1 VTLLFTSK
9 LLDNDSFIASLF
21 LAPTIILI
29 IVLFFYPISQ
39 TLWLS
44 FTKVTKFEKNPQ
56 FIGFDNYIRVFS
68 TYEFYTIIMNSAIWT
83 SIVVAFQF
91 LIGLFTALL
100 LAQDLKLRSIA
111 RGLIILPWAMP
122 GAIAGYLWK
131 FLLDSTIGPFNWFL
145 ISLGL
150 MREPHS
156 WLGSPSTALFS
167 VILSAIW
174 KGFPFST
181 LMYLAA
187 IQSIPKELLDA
198 ADVDGAGFLNKL
210 RFIIIPYIMPI
221 IRITLLLTTIWTF
234 NYFDL
239 IWVMTKG
246 GPRISSHIFPTYI
259 YQVAFEWSEFGTA
272 SVYAFIDF
280 IILCVFSILYIV
292 QLKKGGIF

>member
-1 VTLLFTSK
+1 MFTSK

-44 FTKVTKFEKNPQ
+44 FTKVTKFERIPY
-56 FIGFDNYIRVFS
+56 FVGFDNYIRVFS
-68 TYEFYTIIMNSAIWT
+68 TYEFYTLIMNSAIWT

-150 MREPHS
+150 MKEPHS
-156 WLGSPSTALFS
+156 WLGSPSTALLS
-167 VILSAIW
+167 VVLSAIW

-246 GPRISSHIFPTYI
+246 GPRVSSHIFPTYI

-272 SVYAFIDF
+272 SVYAIIDF

-292 QLKKGGIF
+292 QLKKGGVF